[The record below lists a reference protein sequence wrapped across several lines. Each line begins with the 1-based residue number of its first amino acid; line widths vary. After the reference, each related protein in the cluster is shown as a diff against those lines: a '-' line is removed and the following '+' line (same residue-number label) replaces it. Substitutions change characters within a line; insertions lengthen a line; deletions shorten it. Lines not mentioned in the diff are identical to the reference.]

1 MSEALHQIRFPNENA
16 AYRDARNALL
26 AAEVD
31 LRRNIERVAALRRE
45 LPPGG
50 EIPEDYVFDSDDG
63 PVRLSE
69 LFGDKDTLIV
79 YSYMYGPS
87 MEEPCPACT
96 SILDGIDATVQHVL
110 PRAALVAVARSPMAR
125 IRAFADDRGWTQLR
139 LLSSANNSY
148 NADYHGEKDNG
159 SQMPALNVFTRRDGK
174 IRHFWSTELLFG
186 KADPGQN
193 DRHVDL
199 IWPMWNLFDV
209 TPEGRGE
216 KTHPKLR
223 YD

>member
-1 MSEALHQIRFPNENA
+1 MSEALHQIRFPNENP

-50 EIPEDYVFDSDDG
+50 EIPEDYVFDSDAG

-79 YSYMYGPS
+79 YSYMYGPN
-87 MEEPCPACT
+87 MEAPCSACT
-96 SILDGIDATVQHVL
+96 SILDGLDATVQHVL

-125 IRAFADDRGWTQLR
+125 IRAFADGRGWTQLR
-139 LLSSANNSY
+139 LLSSANNDY
-148 NADYHGEKDNG
+148 NTDYHGEKDNG
-159 SQMPALNVFTRRDGK
+159 AQMPVLNVFTRRDDT

-186 KADPGQN
+186 KADPGQH
-193 DRHVDL
+193 DRHVDM
-199 IWPMWNLFDV
+199 IWPMWNLLDM

-216 KTHPKLR
+216 KTHPQLR
-223 YD
+223 YA

>member
-1 MSEALHQIRFPNENA
+1 MSEALHQIRFPNETA

-26 AAEVD
+26 EAEAG
-31 LRRNIERVAALRRE
+31 LRRQTEKVAALRRQ

-50 EIPEDYVFDSDDG
+50 EIPQDYVFDSDEG

-69 LFGDKDTLIV
+69 LFKDKDTLIV
-79 YSYMYGPS
+79 YSYMYGPN
-87 MEEPCPACT
+87 MEAPCPACT
-96 SILDGIDATVQHVL
+96 SILDGIDATVQHVA
-110 PRAALVAVARSPMAR
+110 PRAALVAVARSPIAR
-125 IRAFADDRGWTQLR
+125 IRAFADNRGWTQLR

-148 NADYHGEKDNG
+148 NADYHGENADG
-159 SQMPALNVFTRRDGK
+159 GQLPALNVFMRRNGK
-174 IRHFWSTELLFG
+174 IRHFWGTELLYSP
-186 KADPGQN
+186 ADPGQHS
-193 DRHVDL
+193 RHVDM

-216 KTHPKLR
+216 QTHPKLR

>member
-50 EIPEDYVFDSDDG
+50 EIPVDYVFDSDDG

-139 LLSSANNSY
+139 LLSSADNSY
-148 NADYHGEKDNG
+148 NADYHCEKDNG
-159 SQMPALNVFTRRDGK
+159 SQIPALNVFTRRDGN
-174 IRHFWSTELLFG
+174 IRHFWNTELLYSPD
-186 KADPGQN
+186 DPGQHS
-193 DRHVDL
+193 RHVDM

>member
-1 MSEALHQIRFPNENA
+1 MSEALHEIRFPNENP

-31 LRRNIERVAALRRE
+31 LRRHIETVAALRRE
-45 LPPGG
+45 LPQGG

-63 PVRLSE
+63 PVNFSE
-69 LFGDKDTLIV
+69 LFGDTDTLIV
-79 YSYMYGPS
+79 YSYMYGPN
-87 MEEPCPACT
+87 MEAPCPACT

-139 LLSSANNSY
+139 LLSSAGNDY
-148 NADYHGEKDNG
+148 NADYHGEKADG
-159 SQMPALNVFTRRDGK
+159 SQMPILNVFTRREGK
-174 IRHFWSTELLFG
+174 IRHFWATELLH
-186 KADPGQN
+186 APAAPGQHT
-193 DRHVDL
+193 RHVDM
-199 IWPMWNLFDV
+199 IWPLWNLLDV

>member
-31 LRRNIERVAALRRE
+31 LRRHIEKVAALRRE

-50 EIPEDYVFDSDDG
+50 EIPEDYVFDSDEG

-87 MEEPCPACT
+87 VEAPCPACT

-139 LLSSANNSY
+139 LLSSAANSY
-148 NADYHGEKDNG
+148 NADYHGEKENG
-159 SQMPALNVFTRRDGK
+159 AQMPVLNVFSRRGGA
-174 IRHFWSTELLFG
+174 IRHFWATELLFG
-186 KADPGQN
+186 KTDPGQN
-193 DRHVDL
+193 DRHVDM
-199 IWPMWNLFDV
+199 IWPMWNLLDM

>member
-1 MSEALHQIRFPNENA
+1 MSEALHQIRFPNEGA
-16 AYRDARNALL
+16 AYRAARNDLL
-26 AAEVD
+26 EAEAD
-31 LRRNIERVAALRRE
+31 LRRNIEKVAALRRD

-69 LFGDKDTLIV
+69 LFGNKDTLIV

-87 MEEPCPACT
+87 MDAPCPACT

-125 IRAFADDRGWTQLR
+125 IRAFADERGWTQLK
-139 LLSSANNSY
+139 LLSSADNDY
-148 NADYHGEKDNG
+148 NADYHGEKENG
-159 SQMPALNVFTRRDGK
+159 SQMPVLNVFTRRDGK

-186 KADPGQN
+186 NADPGQN
-193 DRHVDL
+193 NRHVDM
-199 IWPMWNLFDV
+199 IWPMWNLLDV

-216 KTHPKLR
+216 TTHPKLR